1 VRDSVLILPPS
12 AALADRVLFYVAR
25 RPAPHV
31 GPGAPPPQV
40 RFPANMYSAM
50 TLVHSGQLHD
60 GSSDEP
66 LPTVAFSGLMS
77 RAVLRRYV
85 DAPETTVVVF
95 RPGALTDLVHLPAF
109 EFSDHWVDASNVL
122 ARSSYAELGERVL
135 AQRGVARRIHALE
148 LVLLRRFA
156 VARGPG
162 RHMSAALQS
171 LVWQLPRL
179 SVGELAD
186 RFGSS
191 KRGLQRRFRDTFG
204 ASPRLL
210 ARLARLQLALWYL
223 QRRSHRLAKVARAAG
238 FADAA
243 HLSREVREFVGIT
256 PSMLAEAM
264 RADDVSW
271 ALAAPQDALHPFDE
285 RAGEPA

>member
-1 VRDSVLILPPS
+1 LP
-12 AALADRVLFYVAR
+12 A
-25 RPAPHV
+25 
-31 GPGAPPPQV
+31 
-40 RFPANMYSAM
+40 
-50 TLVHSGQLHD
+50 
-60 GSSDEP
+60 
-66 LPTVAFSGLMS
+66 VAFSGVMS
-77 RAVLRRYV
+77 RAALRRYV

-109 EFSDHWVDASNVL
+109 EFSDRWIAAANVL
-122 ARSSYAELGERVL
+122 PRSSYAELGERVL

-148 LVLLRRFA
+148 SFLLRRFA
-156 VARGPG
+156 AARGPG
-162 RHMSAALQS
+162 QHLSAALQS

-210 ARLARLQLALWYL
+210 ARLARLQLTLWHL
-223 QRRSHRLAKVARAAG
+223 QRRSHRLADVARAVG

-243 HLSREVREFVGIT
+243 HLAREVRAFVGIT

-264 RADDVSW
+264 NEADASSW
-271 ALAAPQDALHPFDE
+271 ALAAPQDALHPLGE
-285 RAGEPA
+285 RSDEPA

>member
-1 VRDSVLILPPS
+1 MRDPVLILPPS

-25 RPAPHV
+25 RSVP
-31 GPGAPPPQV
+31 PGATHPPQV

-50 TLVHSGQLHD
+50 TLVHSGELHD
-60 GSSDEP
+60 GSRAGQ

-77 RAVLRRYV
+77 RSVLRRYV
-85 DAPETTVVVF
+85 DAPETTVAVF
-95 RPGALTDLVHLPAF
+95 RPGALADLVHLPAF
-109 EFSDHWVDASNVL
+109 EFSDRWVDAASVL
-122 ARSSYAELGERVL
+122 SRASYEELGDRVL

-148 LVLLRRFA
+148 SFLLRRFA
-156 VARGPG
+156 AARGPG
-162 RHMSAALQS
+162 RHLSAALQS

-210 ARLARLQLALWYL
+210 ARLARLQLTLWL
-223 QRRSHRLAKVARAAG
+223 MQRRSHRLADVARVAG

-243 HLSREVREFVGIT
+243 HLAREVRWFVGVT
-256 PSMLAEAM
+256 PSMLAAQMNEAD
-264 RADDVSW
+264 ASSW
-271 ALAAPQDALHPFDE
+271 ALAAPQDLLHPLD
-285 RAGEPA
+285 EPA

>member
-1 VRDSVLILPPS
+1 MPDPVLILPPS

-25 RPAPHV
+25 RASPHDA
-31 GPGAPPPQV
+31 GAMRLPEV

-50 TLVHSGQLHD
+50 TLVHSGRLHD
-60 GSSDEP
+60 GSSNDA
-66 LPTVAFSGLMS
+66 LPAVAFSGLMS

-85 DAPETTVVVF
+85 DTPETTVVVL

-109 EFSDHWVDASNVL
+109 EFSDRWIDAASVL
-122 ARSSYAELGERVL
+122 SRSSFEELGERVL

-148 LVLLRRFA
+148 SFLLRRFA
-156 VARGPG
+156 LARGPG
-162 RHMSAALQS
+162 RHLSAALQS

-210 ARLARLQLALWYL
+210 ARLARLQLTLWYL
-223 QRRSHRLAKVARAAG
+223 QRRAHRLADVARAAG

-243 HLSREVREFVGIT
+243 HLAREVRSFAGIT

-264 RADDVSW
+264 NEEGASW
-271 ALAAPQDALHPFDE
+271 ALAAPQDALHPLDE
-285 RAGEPA
+285 RVDRSA